1 MKKNKIN
8 YDAAMKQFD
17 MLLPDEMR
25 DPYKIALTTC
35 KDSANGIKD
44 SCDAAYALIQCM
56 FKENKDMMFP

>member
-1 MKKNKIN
+1 MKKNKIT

-25 DPYKIALTTC
+25 DPYKKSLTIC

-44 SCDAAYALIQCM
+44 SCEAAFVVIKCM
-56 FKENKDMMFP
+56 FKENEVMMFP